1 MEANFERSNLR
12 VAPAHDAI
20 VRRALDA
27 VGMSLNEYDASRT
40 VAAATTNSLAD
51 RQIFAVEPPAWDK
64 LHESLNRP
72 PAPNPRITA
81 LLMQPPL
88 LVDV

>member
-12 VAPAHDAI
+12 VAPARDAI
-20 VRRALDA
+20 VRREFSTTD
-27 VGMSLNEYDASRT
+27 MSLHEYDSSHA
-40 VAAATTNSLAD
+40 VAAATDDLAD
-51 RQIFAVEPPAWDK
+51 RQTFAIEPPAWDK
-64 LHESLNRP
+64 LHECLNRP

-81 LLMQPPL
+81 LLTQPST